1 MTRRAIAFQ
10 LDEGRVDFHTQSP
23 NTTTKG
29 TKTTP
34 SNTDRK
40 TALADGDTSIKKVNS
55 QYSPR
60 GKYGQKYL
68 VSGVSLS
75 MRLWEN
81 EQPGR
86 AKAKTQRPYET
97 VGYVIAGRAEL
108 HIAKQKVLLEPGDSW
123 IVPKDVLHHYRIL
136 EPFTAIEAT
145 YPPAHVHG
153 RDE

>member
-1 MTRRAIAFQ
+1 MARRVNALQ
-10 LDEGRVDFHTQSP
+10 LDDGRVELSEGPPD
-23 NTTTKG
+23 TTMRATKDAA
-29 TKTTP
+29 P
-34 SNTDRK
+34 P
-40 TALADGDTSIKKVNS
+40 DGDASIKKVNS

-108 HIAKQKVLLEPGDSW
+108 HIAQQRVLLEPGDSW
-123 IVPKDVLHHYRIL
+123 IVPKNALHHYRIL

-145 YPPAHVHG
+145 NPPAHVHG